1 MTTYQIFNE
10 DCLLWLKRQPEN
22 QYHAIVTDPPY
33 GLVEYSNKELE
44 KMKNGVGGVWRIPP
58 TIGGSKRNPLP
69 RFTVLTESDLLDLS
83 NFFTTWGSEALRVL
97 VPGSHLIIASNPLM
111 LPYLSMALIEAG
123 FENRGA
129 IVRLVRT
136 LKGGFRPKLSEDE
149 FQEVSSIP
157 RSCWEPWGLFRK
169 PFKGRLSD
177 NLRKWNTGGLR
188 RNPDGTPFTD
198 VILSERTPVRERKI
212 AQHPSLK
219 PQSFLR
225 QVTYAALP
233 LGIGIILDPF
243 CGSGSTLAAAEAIG
257 YQSIGIEINPEY
269 YKVASTAIP
278 KLQALKIDPW
288 SKKINQNSIQQTLA
302 DANLW

>member
-1 MTTYQIFNE
+1 MTNYQIFNE

-33 GLVEYSNKELE
+33 GLVEYSNKEIE

-69 RFTVLTESDLLDLS
+69 RFTVLTESDLLNLS
-83 NFFTTWGSEALRVL
+83 NFFTTWGREALRVL
-97 VPGSHLIIASNPLM
+97 VPGGHLMIASNPLV
-111 LPYLSMALIEAG
+111 LPYLSMALIGAG
-123 FENRGA
+123 FENRGT

-136 LKGGFRPKLSEDE
+136 LKGGFRPKLSEEE

-177 NLRKWNTGGLR
+177 NLRKWSAGGLR

-198 VILSERTPVRERKI
+198 VIISERTPARERKI
-212 AQHPSLK
+212 AHHPSLK

-233 LGIGIILDPF
+233 LGTGIVLDPF
-243 CGSGSTLAAAEAIG
+243 CGAGSTLAAAESIG
-257 YQSIGIEINPEY
+257 YQSVGIEINPEY
-269 YKVASTAIP
+269 YKIANTAIP
-278 KLQALKIDPW
+278 ELQALKIDPW
-288 SKKINQNSIQQTLA
+288 SKKINQNNIQQTLA
-302 DANLW
+302 DADL